1 MLCSP
6 LPLPLLRLQLS
17 VAAVAVEAAAV
28 EGVACINSTKWRGRG
43 RRGGRGTGRER
54 ERESASEQVNITKLG
69 SQLIS
74 LGPSDLAI
82 SPAIRKPMQ
91 MVKIQ
96 VKMRAGH
103 SFNARTFCL
112 M

>member
-1 MLCSP
+1 M
-6 LPLPLLRLQLS
+6 S
-17 VAAVAVEAAAV
+17 VAPVTVEATAVEVLPVSAPQSGGG
-28 EGVACINSTKWRGRG
+28 EGQ
-43 RRGGRGTGRER
+43 GGGER
-54 ERESASEQVNITKLG
+54 AREQVNVTKLG
-69 SQLIS
+69 GQLIS

-82 SPAIRKPMQ
+82 APAIRKPMQ

-103 SFNARTFCL
+103 SSNARTFCL

>member
-1 MLCSP
+1 M
-6 LPLPLLRLQLS
+6 S
-17 VAAVAVEAAAV
+17 VAPVTVEATAVEVLPVSAPQSGGG
-28 EGVACINSTKWRGRG
+28 EGQ
-43 RRGGRGTGRER
+43 GGGERARER
-54 ERESASEQVNITKLG
+54 AREQVNVTKLG
-69 SQLIS
+69 GQLIS

-82 SPAIRKPMQ
+82 APAIRKPMQ

-103 SFNARTFCL
+103 SSNARTFCL